1 MSDFAERGN
10 AFHVEKHFGEME
22 KAKSKARGVI
32 GSSRRGGVIH
42 LLFSSWDREPSPV
55 PLSRGAYWGVLPE
68 HKEPSPV
75 FLCSMVLTCSSR
87 LGGGFN
93 LVFHRGTR
101 NCPLSHAASTYDCI
115 CCCSVKICL
124 GYGCMVPSLCN
135 KSPAGL
141 RITT

>member
-1 MSDFAERGN
+1 MRFRVKRILQRGGKRTGVGRKR
-10 AFHVEKHFGEME
+10 ARKEE
-22 KAKSKARGVI
+22 KAKNKARGVI
-32 GSSRRGGVIH
+32 GSSR
-42 LLFSSWDREPSPV
+42 
-55 PLSRGAYWGVLPE
+55 RGAYWGVLPE